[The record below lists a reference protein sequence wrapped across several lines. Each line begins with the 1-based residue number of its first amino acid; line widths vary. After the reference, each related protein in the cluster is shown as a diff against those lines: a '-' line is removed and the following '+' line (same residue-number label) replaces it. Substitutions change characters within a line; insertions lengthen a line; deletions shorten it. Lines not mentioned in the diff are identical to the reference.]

1 VVLRQLPEDFQGEAL
16 EPVDLFDH
24 VVLLTHLA
32 ERAVV
37 DAAVARALKQQVHAL
52 APQGRGL
59 VVS

>member
-1 VVLRQLPEDFQGEAL
+1 MRRHLPKGFPGKVF
-16 EPVDLFDH
+16 EPVDLLDD
-24 VVLLTHLA
+24 VVLLTDLA

-37 DAAVARALKQQVHAL
+37 DAAVARALEQQVHAL